1 MGKTERKVQE
11 FVEKYRMI
19 QKGDR
24 IVAGISG
31 GADSVCLLYLMKE
44 LQKIYDFSII
54 AVHVNHQL
62 REGEAVRDEEF
73 VRELCSRE
81 KVPFYAC
88 HVDVEK
94 IAQESGISLEEAGR
108 NARYEIFSQI
118 CRKESG
124 NKIALA
130 HHQDDLAETML
141 HHLARGTGA
150 AGLCSLKPVYG
161 NRIRPLL
168 CMTRQEVESY
178 LEEKKISWQTDST
191 NLDDHYTRNKI
202 RHHVVDYL
210 CREINSQTVS
220 HMAQTAEELGEI
232 QDFLE
237 KLAEEKMK
245 KYCRKQGKDIFLS
258 ESLRK
263 EEAVISRRIILRVL
277 KEVSGKTKDF
287 TREHVEMIC
296 RLWEKQVGKQVYL
309 PYQITGERMYEG
321 VLIGRNEAKQLDRPI
336 GICPECK
343 QIPLEIPG
351 VNQVGKY
358 FIECQVLSR
367 EETEDKFLRIPEKT
381 YTKWLNYDRI
391 ENSLV
396 FRHRQSGDRFSAHPS
411 GGSKK
416 LKDYLIDRKIPRQE
430 RDFLGLLAEGNEI
443 LWIIGDRISQKY
455 KVSEETRHIL
465 HIQIKGGDIHE

>member
-31 GADSVCLLYLMKE
+31 GADSVCLLYLLKE

-54 AVHVNHQL
+54 AVHVNHHL

-81 KVPFYAC
+81 EVPFYAC

-94 IAQESGISLEEAGR
+94 ISQESGISLEEAGR
-108 NARYEIFSQI
+108 NARYESFSQI
-118 CRKESG
+118 CQKEGG

-168 CMTRQEVESY
+168 CMTRREVEIY
-178 LEEKKISWQTDST
+178 LEQKKICWQTDST

-210 CREINSQTVS
+210 CQEINPKTVS
-220 HMAQTAEELGEI
+220 HMAQTAKELGEI

-237 KLAEEKMK
+237 QLTEEKMK
-245 KYCRKQGKDIFLS
+245 KYSQKQGQKIFLA
-258 ESLRK
+258 EKLR
-263 EEAVISRRIILRVL
+263 EENDLLSRRIILRAL

-287 TREHVEMIC
+287 TRDHVERIHG
-296 RLWEKQVGKQVYL
+296 LWGKQVGKQVDL
-309 PYQITGERMYEG
+309 PYGWIAERTYEG
-321 VLIGRNEAKQLDRPI
+321 IVFRTNDEQSSATAIKIFR
-336 GICPECK
+336 ECEERV
-343 QIPLEIPG
+343 LEIPG
-351 VNQVGKY
+351 ITQVGEY
-358 FIECQVLSR
+358 FVECHVISR
-367 EETEDKFLRIPEKT
+367 EEMKDKFLRIPEKA
-381 YTKWLNYDRI
+381 YTKWLNYDNI
-391 ENSLV
+391 KDSLV
-396 FRHRQSGDRFSAHPS
+396 FRHRQPGDRFSAHPS

-416 LKDYLIDRKIPRQE
+416 LKDYLIDRKIPRE
-430 RDFLGLLAEGNEI
+430 DREWLGLIAEKNEI
-443 LWIIGDRISQKY
+443 LWVIGDRISQKY
-455 KVSEETRHIL
+455 KVSEETHHIL